1 MSLRTT
7 LEQVAARFNEQF
19 NAAVQFLIEGTGYE
33 AHIVPASIIVEASPQ
48 PSDTP
53 VKEDTTRTVE
63 TPQPSHAA
71 TQRDDN
77 ATDSAADPSPAA
89 LSVAQAFNSPP
100 PRTVSPKD
108 EPIPEGWLPA
118 PEAAKAY
125 GMAYSTF
132 MDKCITGVIPNKKI
146 SGRRYAAPPEQA

>member
-19 NAAVQFLIEGTGYE
+19 NAAVQFLIEGTDIE
-33 AHIVPASIIVEASPQ
+33 AHIVPASIIVRTSPTA
-48 PSDTP
+48 SDTP
-53 VKEDTTRTVE
+53 VKEDTTQTVE
-63 TPQPSHAA
+63 TPQSSQTA

-77 ATDSAADPSPAA
+77 ATDSASDLLPAA

-100 PRTVSPKD
+100 PRTTSPSD

-132 MDKCITGVIPNKKI
+132 MDRCITGAIPNKKI
-146 SGRRYAAPPEQA
+146 AGRRYAAPPEQS